1 MKKYIY
7 AIAALPMLA
16 LWSCKADEGTEP
28 GHDSTP
34 AVTVYTYT
42 PADADLNPDNEVTVR
57 FATNSATSEVY
68 YMYQLT
74 SEVEKEINT
83 NGEAAYIEKV
93 ISNGEKISVNGASSV
108 DIDLIDLHG
117 TNTISAVAVGKNGKS
132 IGKASFTGLDWEQ
145 KKLGTFYVQQA
156 FIGVKETECALEI
169 CTTNNS
175 LYRLRDVFGTGYSM
189 KMQLLDVQGEDED
202 GVYTLFRVPA
212 SNTPWQVKLSSGAI
226 CDVFVE
232 DIGYW
237 QGNASFVTGVSGYE
251 NGFYEDGSAFFRLAW
266 MADGVGCVS
275 YTSPSFFIPYE
286 D

>member
-1 MKKYIY
+1 M
-7 AIAALPMLA
+7 
-16 LWSCKADEGTEP
+16 
-28 GHDSTP
+28 
-34 AVTVYTYT
+34 
-42 PADADLNPDNEVTVR
+42 
-57 FATNSATSEVY
+57 
-68 YMYQLT
+68 
-74 SEVEKEINT
+74 
-83 NGEAAYIEKV
+83 
-93 ISNGEKISVNGASSV
+93 
-108 DIDLIDLHG
+108 
-117 TNTISAVAVGKNGKS
+117 
-132 IGKASFTGLDWEQ
+132 
-145 KKLGTFYVQQA
+145 QQA